1 MNAPWIEELAD
12 VEVDQESASH
22 AVGHGDVYGGVRV
35 DGTAQDL
42 AAVVEGAV
50 SSYNASV
57 PEDEEVRYRMEGPDN
72 DLIVPDR
79 VYADMDDI
87 PAEALVTFEGE
98 DGMEQYDIVVPTG
111 DEGPGFSSVGEAIVD
126 RYASFEEVPDELA
139 DDLYTAVD
147 GHLMQDRML
156 YVDGDRTRTGTDAL
170 LETAGGQEE
179 GVSVLYR
186 ARD

>member
-1 MNAPWIEELAD
+1 MTEPWIEELEGI
-12 VEVDQESASH
+12 EVDRESASH
-22 AVGHGDVYGGVRV
+22 AVGRGDEYDGVRV

-50 SSYNASV
+50 SSYNATV
-57 PEDEEVRYRMEGPDN
+57 PEDEEVRYRMDGPDAE
-72 DLIVPDR
+72 LIVPER
-79 VYADMDDI
+79 IYADLDED
-87 PAEALVTFEGE
+87 PAEALLAIEDR
-98 DGMEQYDIVVPTG
+98 DGMEQYDIVVSTG
-111 DEGPGFSSVGEAIVD
+111 DDGPGFTSVGEAIVD

-156 YVDGDRTRTGTDAL
+156 YVDGDRPRTGTDAL
-170 LETAGGQEE
+170 LEAAGGQEE

-186 ARD
+186 AGD